1 MFYIS
6 LLEWN
11 VVLTIFRS
19 FTAVDA
25 SAVAAAAAI
34 VVVVTA
40 KEGKKLS

>member
-25 SAVAAAAAI
+25 TAAAAAI